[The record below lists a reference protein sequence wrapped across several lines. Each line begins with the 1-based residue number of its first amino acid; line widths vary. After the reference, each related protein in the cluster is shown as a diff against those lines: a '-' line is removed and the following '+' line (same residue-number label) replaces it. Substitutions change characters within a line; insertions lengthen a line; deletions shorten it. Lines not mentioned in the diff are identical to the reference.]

1 MSANSRSTTALVN
14 EGIIVLAPFSSGCTI
29 DALGP
34 CTENGVELAG
44 DSFQT
49 LELNRAVAIP
59 QLRQEGPQREIAS
72 LNERFGLVSDRSA
85 QRGSGSNPEDVGS
98 VYRESVTS
106 NQVNQASEQGKSA
119 GSGESVSFA
128 FDYTPDRV
136 FGASDVASA
145 QLVWGRFTEG
155 KGPSEVLSVDR
166 QLAAQDRV
174 ITIAASD
181 YLLYRA
187 EPNGTKMDAG
197 IGMVGFSLDSAQAF
211 YETSSGEF
219 TMRVAEGDLNIDF
232 INSEFVT
239 NLNLDHALTG
249 PILFS
254 ASGRVASGGYLI
266 GNNDSSTSIVG
277 AVSIDAAEAAY
288 YFQQNLLDG
297 AVNGLT
303 IWGGQ

>member
-1 MSANSRSTTALVN
+1 
-14 EGIIVLAPFSSGCTI
+14 
-29 DALGP
+29 
-34 CTENGVELAG
+34 
-44 DSFQT
+44 
-49 LELNRAVAIP
+49 
-59 QLRQEGPQREIAS
+59 
-72 LNERFGLVSDRSA
+72 
-85 QRGSGSNPEDVGS
+85 
-98 VYRESVTS
+98 
-106 NQVNQASEQGKSA
+106 
-119 GSGESVSFA
+119 
-128 FDYTPDRV
+128 
-136 FGASDVASA
+136 
-145 QLVWGRFTEG
+145 
-155 KGPSEVLSVDR
+155 
-166 QLAAQDRV
+166 
-174 ITIAASD
+174 
-181 YLLYRA
+181 
-187 EPNGTKMDAG
+187 
-197 IGMVGFSLDSAQAF
+197 MVGFSLDSAQAF